1 MSTTEVEPSPT
12 PPRSAAP
19 PRSAPLGR
27 LLLAELRW
35 VLRRPRTLVVL
46 GLLALIPV
54 VVALGVALTGGPP
67 GGRGLVAAVAGNGLV
82 LPIASLTLALA
93 LLLPLAVS
101 MAAADAIAG
110 EAAHGTLRG
119 LLLAPVGR
127 LRLVVMKGFGV
138 AVVAVAGPL
147 VIAVVGVLAGTV
159 IVGGVAGGDGALI
172 TLSGTTLGTGEALA
186 RVALVA
192 VWTMGQLL
200 AVGAVALAISAVT
213 EHPLV
218 VLASVLGGL
227 IVFGVLGAIPSLSW
241 LQPLLLTSGWGA
253 GADAL
258 RDPLVTDGLVS
269 SSWRALAYLVLGGGL
284 TVARMLRRDA

>member
-1 MSTTEVEPSPT
+1 MRTAEVAP
-12 PPRSAAP
+12 AAP
-19 PRSAPLGR
+19 VPAPARSTAPLGR

-46 GLLALIPV
+46 GLLALMPV
-54 VVALGVALTGGPP
+54 VVAIGVSVTGGPP

-127 LRLVVMKGFGV
+127 LRLVAMKGFGV

-147 VIAVVGVLAGTV
+147 VIAVIGVLAGV
-159 IVGGVAGGDGALI
+159 VVVGAVAGGDGALI

-200 AVGAVALAISAVT
+200 AVGAVALAISALT

-258 RDPLVTDGLVS
+258 RDPLVTDGMVE
-269 SSWRALAYLVLGGGL
+269 SSWRALAYLVVGGGV
-284 TVARMLRRDA
+284 TVVRMLRRDA